1 MNSRPIV
8 EPPDERILII
18 GVNRHQPLSDR
29 VLFQA
34 LTKLQQYHPQAI
46 GIDIYRDIPFGEG
59 HRDLTT
65 LLQQQPLISSCL
77 MSGNSHK
84 FPGVAAPIGV
94 EPARVGFTNFS
105 LDRDGIVRRQLLGMA
120 AVDPACTTDRAL
132 SLRLALKYLNIATA
146 DEADNGNINIGTHE
160 LAVLGSSVGAYRSTN
175 ARDNLRGFQVM
186 LNYRNNP
193 QVAPEL
199 SLDDLFSDSPQSL
212 RTKIAGKA
220 ILIGYVGQGNG
231 DTLRLGTM
239 RQTPGVMIHAQM
251 TSNLLSHIL
260 DDRALI
266 TTWTDLGEF
275 SWILLWGTV
284 GGAIWWRFSGT
295 QLWLAGTGAIVIV
308 VATCGV
314 YLNTRSVW
322 IPLIPAEMAAILT
335 PLVAMGVT
343 RCQLKPVQSQ
353 SKRDRSPK

>member
-1 MNSRPIV
+1 
-8 EPPDERILII
+8 
-18 GVNRHQPLSDR
+18 
-29 VLFQA
+29 
-34 LTKLQQYHPQAI
+34 
-46 GIDIYRDIPFGEG
+46 
-59 HRDLTT
+59 
-65 LLQQQPLISSCL
+65 
-77 MSGNSHK
+77 
-84 FPGVAAPIGV
+84 
-94 EPARVGFTNFS
+94 
-105 LDRDGIVRRQLLGMA
+105 
-120 AVDPACTTDRAL
+120 
-132 SLRLALKYLNIATA
+132 
-146 DEADNGNINIGTHE
+146 
-160 LAVLGSSVGAYRSTN
+160 
-175 ARDNLRGFQVM
+175 M

-295 QLWLAGTGAIVIV
+295 QLWLAGTGAIVVV

-314 YLNTRSVW
+314 FKYTPQVW